1 MIATVFAALFSMLSV
16 PVPGDWAPAGDNIRT
31 RWAEEVTPSNVHTEY
46 PRPQM
51 VRKDW
56 QNLNGLWDYSIQP
69 AVEENFSRQG
79 KILVPFAVESSLSGV
94 GKQIAKDEAL
104 WYERTFRIPKSW
116 KNKRILLHFD
126 AVDWKCETY
135 LNGKHIGTHTGGYV
149 PFTYDVTDVL
159 GKQGFQTLTLKVQDA
174 SDNSL
179 QARGKQSYNP
189 AGIWYTPV
197 SGVWQ
202 TVWIEAVPDS
212 YIGSYYAIGNI
223 KDKTIKVDV
232 DAMHLKEGD
241 SVRVELLEGGAGY
254 DTEAPSANVIA
265 SKIGSA
271 VEFSLDDIN
280 LWSVDNPYLYGLR
293 IAILR
298 NGKEID
304 SVSGYTAVRK
314 ISAKRDKDGF
324 KRIALNDECLF
335 QFGPLDQGWWPDG
348 LYTAPTD
355 EALRYDIL
363 KTKDWGFNMIR
374 KHVKVEPARWY
385 YYCDQAGLLV
395 WQDMPNIG
403 ARRNN
408 EVAKRDPEMAEA
420 QKNRWVGDSFAGGND
435 CNIPEEWK
443 ENYYKEWGD
452 ILDFLKGF
460 QCIAVWVTFNEAW
473 GQFET
478 RKAVEFTKKKDP
490 SRLVNPASGGNYAIC
505 GDILDMHHYPHPKMN
520 VYENT
525 MVNVIGE
532 YGGLGLPVEGHL
544 WQKDQNWGY
553 GGVKASSEKVI
564 SLYEQFA
571 GRLKTYISV
580 GCFAAV
586 YTQTTDVEG
595 EVNGIMTYD
604 RKVIKFDEKRLRDT
618 NVSVIESMS
627 R

>member
-1 MIATVFAALFSMLSV
+1 MKRTDMILLFATALLMLMPVRTNGQRRPSSVTRILSGIVSDDQGGLPGATVYILNTDKRIV
-16 PVPGDWAPAGDNIRT
+16 CG
-31 RWAEEVTPSNVHTEY
+31 EVTGLQGEYLIELPENTEGLTVVIGFIGYETVRVPYDGQKELNVHLKDNYETLSSAVVSENAD
-46 PRPQM
+46 
-51 VRKDW
+51 RKNIAGVNRAND
-56 QNLNGLWDYSIQP
+56 GTAREFIDVTAYEDMSVTSI
-69 AVEENFSRQG
+69 EDMLQG
-79 KILVPFAVESSLSGV
+79 KLANVDILSSSGDPGTV
-94 GKQIAKDEAL
+94 STI
-104 WYERTFRIPKSW
+104 RI
-116 KNKRILLHFD
+116 
-126 AVDWKCETY
+126 
-135 LNGKHIGTHTGGYV
+135 
-149 PFTYDVTDVL
+149 
-159 GKQGFQTLTLKVQDA
+159 
-174 SDNSL
+174 
-179 QARGKQSYNP
+179 RG
-189 AGIWYTPV
+189 
-197 SGVWQ
+197 
-202 TVWIEAVPDS
+202 
-212 YIGSYYAIGNI
+212 
-223 KDKTIKVDV
+223 
-232 DAMHLKEGD
+232 
-241 SVRVELLEGGAGY
+241 
-254 DTEAPSANVIA
+254 DTESPSANVIA
-265 SKIGSA
+265 SKTGSS
-271 VEFSLDDIN
+271 VEFTLEEIK

-304 SVSGYTAVRK
+304 SVNGYTAVRK
-314 ISAKRDKDGF
+314 ISAKRDRDGF
-324 KRIALNDECLF
+324 KRMALNDKCLF

-363 KTKDWGFNMIR
+363 KTKEWGFNMIR

-385 YYCDQAGLLV
+385 YYCDQAGILV

-420 QKNRWVGDSFAGGND
+420 QRNRWVGDSFAGGND

-443 ENYYKEWGD
+443 ENYYREWGE
-452 ILDFLKGF
+452 IIDFLKGF
-460 QCIAVWVTFNEAW
+460 QCIVVWVPFNEAW

-478 RKAVEFTKKKDP
+478 RKAVEFTKEKDP

-553 GGVKASSEKVI
+553 GGVKASSGKVI

-571 GRLKTYISV
+571 GRLKTYVSV
-580 GCFAAV
+580 GCSAAV

-604 RKVIKFDEKRLRDT
+604 RKVIKFDEKRLCDA